1 MRCREL
7 EQCLSTVQQ
16 ESAARC
22 QTLEASVEALRAENA
37 GLKESLKTHA
47 RQARTDMQ
55 HLRQQAAF
63 PPPPPQQQEE
73 EEGEQERDPWEGL
86 PEAWRDTAKHM
97 AVSYLEQRADT
108 HELTKG
114 VEELFKGSRQVVLES
129 LLREMGPEYVRVI
142 NLFAQSGYLHDEL
155 MRTRRGG
162 EAPADETKLIR
173 QVCAQVRVKEETRAV
188 MKREGSVGTW
198 H

>member
-22 QTLEASVEALRAENA
+22 QSLEASVDALKAENA
-37 GLKESLKTHA
+37 GLKESLKAHA
-47 RQARTDMQ
+47 RQARQDMQ
-55 HLRQQAAF
+55 HLRHQAAF
-63 PPPPPQQQEE
+63 PPTPPQQEE
-73 EEGEQERDPWEGL
+73 EGGEEERDPWEGL
-86 PEAWRDTAKHM
+86 PEPWRDTAKRM
-97 AVSYLEQRADT
+97 ALSYLEQRADS
-108 HELTKG
+108 HRLTKG
-114 VEELFKGSRQVVLES
+114 VEELFKGARQVVLDS
-129 LLREMGPEYVRVI
+129 LLKEMGPEYVRVI

-173 QVCAQVRVKEETRAV
+173 QVCAQVRVKRRQAQ
-188 MKREGSVGTW
+188 RVGRRR
-198 H
+198 